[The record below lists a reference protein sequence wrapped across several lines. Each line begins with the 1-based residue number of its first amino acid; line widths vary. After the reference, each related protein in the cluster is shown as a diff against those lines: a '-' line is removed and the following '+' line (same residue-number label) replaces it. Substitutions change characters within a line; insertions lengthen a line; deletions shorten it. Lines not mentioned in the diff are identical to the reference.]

1 MLNKYIM
8 KKTEQ
13 KILKFI
19 DDKKLIVKNDKLL
32 IALSG
37 GPDSVFLFHFL
48 IKYKKKFR
56 IELSAVHIN
65 HKLRG
70 REANNDE
77 KFCKDLCDKFSVPIF
92 IIRKNVKALS
102 KREKIS
108 LEEAGREVRYSE
120 FTKIANKNNYTK
132 IATAHTSDDNA
143 ETIFLNLIKGTG
155 IKGLA
160 GIPYKRGIVIRPA
173 LILTK
178 AEILR
183 YLNDNKLPFR
193 TDASNLQ
200 SDYDRNFIRNEIF
213 PMIRSKLNPSFEEKL
228 LNTSSLIRS
237 FSSELEKIIKEA
249 AIEVSVFSRGK
260 LKISLK
266 TLNKYDRELSGDI
279 FKRTIE
285 KYFDVSLNYKNL
297 KDINAL
303 LTGKVGNQ
311 VSLAKNLIALKERNE
326 IVLFKKGEEKIDSEM
341 EINTGQTIKL
351 STKKISIV
359 NGIKRPLKFS
369 SDRRKEF
376 IDADAIDEKFLLRKW
391 KAGDRFYPI
400 GLKGTKKI
408 SDFLNEQKI
417 SSYNKK
423 DQLVLTNSGKIVW
436 VVGLR
441 LDDRFKVTNRT
452 NRILELCLK

>member
-1 MLNKYIM
+1 M
-8 KKTEQ
+8 KKIEQ
-13 KILKFI
+13 KVLKFI

-37 GPDSVFLFHFL
+37 GPDSVFLFHLL

-56 IELSAVHIN
+56 IELGVVHIN

-70 REANNDE
+70 IEANNDE
-77 KFCKDLCDKFSVPIF
+77 KFCKDLCAKFSTPIF

-108 LEEAGREVRYSE
+108 VEEAGRKVRYSE
-120 FTKIANKNNYTK
+120 FAKIAKNSNYTK

-143 ETIFLNLIKGTG
+143 ETVFLNLIKGTG

-160 GIPYKRGIVIRPA
+160 GIPYKRGNIIRPV

-183 YLNDNKLPFR
+183 YLNDNKQPFR

-200 SDYDRNFIRNEIF
+200 SDYNRNYIRNEIF
-213 PMIRSKLNPSFEEKL
+213 PMIRSKLNPSFEENL

-249 AIEVSVFSRGK
+249 AIEVSVFSCGK
-260 LKISLK
+260 LKISLD
-266 TLNKYDRELSGDI
+266 TLKKYDTELLGDI

-303 LTGKVGNQ
+303 LTGKVGSQ
-311 VSLAKNLIALKERNE
+311 VSLSKNLIALKERSE
-326 IVLFKKGEEKIDSEM
+326 IVLFKKGKEEINSEM
-341 EINTGQTIKL
+341 EIRTGQTIKL
-351 STKKISIV
+351 STKKLSII
-359 NGIKRPLKFS
+359 NRIKKPLKFS
-369 SDRRKEF
+369 SNRKKEF
-376 IDADAIDEKFLLRKW
+376 IAADEIDEKFSLRKW
-391 KAGDRFYPI
+391 KSGDRFYPI

-417 SSYNKK
+417 SSYDKK
-423 DQLVLTNSGKIVW
+423 NQLVLTNCGKIVW